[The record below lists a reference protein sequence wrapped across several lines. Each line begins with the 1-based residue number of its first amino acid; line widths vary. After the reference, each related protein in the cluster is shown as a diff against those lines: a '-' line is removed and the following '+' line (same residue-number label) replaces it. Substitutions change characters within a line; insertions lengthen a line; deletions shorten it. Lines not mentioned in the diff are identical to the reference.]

1 MSDTF
6 DFVCIASHGS
16 GIKAFRRYLTML
28 DGVRCLL
35 YPASLE
41 QVENFLEQEGK
52 KGVILDSTSYLE
64 NGISEYIL
72 RNTTPGFLPIILS
85 RDPVDRLLSVANTHL
100 LWWAQSI
107 SGVFEKNVY
116 KENIFPYSSMKH
128 FIRHIINAKTMN
140 AVVGFIDCIKEKY
153 EEMLFVDV
161 HDIYPEN
168 ASKVLGIIEEKLNI
182 AGGGGVTIPPGI
194 VYAKGNSFVSRI
206 KKLYI
211 NYNNLKFRIVPCP
224 SLFCDAYGYEN
235 DIVITCNR
243 DECGFTIGDNLIKE
257 ISFVCDDYGQC
268 SKDDAKKILRSIFM
282 NDESIIKK
290 YCTDVSSRN
299 RLANQIAENL
309 YLSEEKIFALAADDK
324 DFAGALFTYLEREI
338 RSMERYCP
346 RQLENWENTISFAAS
361 LRKHC
366 RQGDIPPV
374 SL

>member
-1 MSDTF
+1 MSENNRKEEIMSDTF

-128 FIRHIINAKTMN
+128 FIRHIINAK
-140 AVVGFIDCIKEKY
+140 
-153 EEMLFVDV
+153 
-161 HDIYPEN
+161 
-168 ASKVLGIIEEKLNI
+168 
-182 AGGGGVTIPPGI
+182 
-194 VYAKGNSFVSRI
+194 
-206 KKLYI
+206 
-211 NYNNLKFRIVPCP
+211 
-224 SLFCDAYGYEN
+224 
-235 DIVITCNR
+235 
-243 DECGFTIGDNLIKE
+243 
-257 ISFVCDDYGQC
+257 Q
-268 SKDDAKKILRSIFM
+268 
-282 NDESIIKK
+282 
-290 YCTDVSSRN
+290 
-299 RLANQIAENL
+299 
-309 YLSEEKIFALAADDK
+309 
-324 DFAGALFTYLEREI
+324 
-338 RSMERYCP
+338 
-346 RQLENWENTISFAAS
+346 
-361 LRKHC
+361 
-366 RQGDIPPV
+366 
-374 SL
+374 